1 MSWKTSKWT
10 WKSHGKK
17 RHGNSIPKIRSHSA
31 ITQSGEVSGLT
42 SHSRDEVC
50 GRATTTM
57 AATMME

>member
-1 MSWKTSKWT
+1 MEKTW
-10 WKSHGKK
+10 K

-57 AATMME
+57 AARMME